1 MYTLGV
7 RSEVI
12 IFTTSLLARPIKFT
26 GVFVSFNKSPLNK
39 TRITYQYWISGGLN
53 YNYFPAALEE
63 QASRLT
69 EAVAVFRIQQQQQQQ
84 REASAVVKTVTPATP
99 RKMAVA
105 DSEENWETF

>member
-1 MYTLGV
+1 MKKAAP
-7 RSEVI
+7 
-12 IFTTSLLARPIKFT
+12 TSPAVMRRD
-26 GVFVSFNKSPLNK
+26 SSRRFNP
-39 TRITYQYWISGGLN
+39 TAM
-53 YNYFPAALEE
+53 PAAAAAALEE